1 MKNEHKTLKWCA
13 VVAALIVSIASI
25 AGMWFLP
32 VSGHMILPYEGSAIT
47 RVPEE
52 MPVLPDSEDLEQLRN
67 DYGESEQSEFA
78 MDSAES
84 SELQESGQQGPTAS
98 PATGEIESGQK
109 SPADAPATGKFESG
123 QQSARIKPGTTGIKT
138 GEQQAYMKPVNITV
152 NADGMEMHLLAA
164 PFTIEQVLDSY
175 SIPVGEN
182 DIVEP
187 ALDRQIT
194 EGTVITIQRV
204 VFEEVTVKEDVAFKT
219 KVKGTDKLPA
229 KTEKVVQE
237 GVKGIDEVTYKIKYV
252 DGKEVE
258 KTETARKAV
267 KKPVTE
273 IIEKST
279 VGTIEGKEYSRK
291 FTVKAYSYTGGGR
304 TASGLP
310 AAVGRIA
317 VDPRVIPLGT
327 RVYVEGYGFAT
338 AADTGGNIKGNT
350 IDVYYNSAS
359 QCRSWGCRTVT
370 VYILK

>member
-25 AGMWFLP
+25 AGTRFIP
-32 VSGHMILPYEGSAIT
+32 VPGHMILPYEGSAIT

-84 SELQESGQQGPTAS
+84 SEIQESGQQGQAAAPE
-98 PATGEIESGQK
+98 TGKIESMQQG
-109 SPADAPATGKFESG
+109 PAAAPETGKFESMQQGQAAASETGKIESG
-123 QQSARIKPGTTGIKT
+123 QQAH
-138 GEQQAYMKPVNITV
+138 MKPVNITV
-152 NADGMEMHLLAA
+152 KADGMEMHLLAA
-164 PFTIEQVLDSY
+164 PVTVEQALDFY

-187 ALDRQIT
+187 GQDQQIM

-204 VFEEVTVKEDVAFKT
+204 VFEEVTVKEAVAFKT
-219 KVKGTDKLPA
+219 KVRGTDKLPA

-237 GVKGIDEVTYKIKYV
+237 GVKGEDEVTYKIKYV

-258 KTETARKAV
+258 KTETARKVV

-350 IDVYYNSAS
+350 IDVYYNSAG
-359 QCRSWGCRTVT
+359 QCRSWGCRNVT